1 MWIQVRTFD
10 GKTSKQID
18 GLSKLTKIED
28 LQKKLVEPFDAPI
41 ESQRLFYR
49 GKQLV
54 NGHTLFDYDVGL
66 NNIIQLMV
74 RKNLPQENKTS
85 QESGGKAD
93 SGIASDG
100 SDTEQPTSSSTS
112 SAIKEDE
119 SKPSTSSLQ
128 GLYKVGD
135 IIDAMDLSVGA
146 WFEAEIVKVTEQE
159 EINNNQ
165 EKDEDKEEKNDSD
178 GENKEKVKNDILDS
192 KTASNHDNT
201 TTSNK
206 GESGDINHSESGSA
220 NNKGDGLVYHVKFE
234 DYDDQGIVQL
244 SSDYLR
250 PRARTTLNFDDISVG
265 DVVMANYNCDE
276 PNERGFWYD
285 VEVTQLKSSRTVKEI
300 VGNIR
305 LAPGVEPLTDCRI
318 RFTDEIFKIEKHG
331 EVSCDPKDLSAEG
344 SPIKR
349 LTQPECDRCKDKPS
363 RKCKYCSCH
372 QCGGKEEPDK
382 QIMCDECDMAYHIYC
397 LDPPLSEIPDVEEW
411 YCPLCKN
418 DTSAVVHAGERLKG
432 SKKKSKMASA
442 KSTSSR
448 DWGKGMACQ
457 GRTKVCTIVPPNHF
471 GSIPGIH
478 VGQMWKFRVQVSE
491 AGVHRPQVGGI
502 HGRENEGAFSIVLSG
517 AFLDEKDNGD
527 DFTYTGSGG
536 RDLSG
541 NKRTAEQSCDQK
553 LTKMNLALAR
563 NCNAP
568 LDRVNGNEA
577 QDWRGGKP
585 VRVVRN
591 CKGRK
596 HSKYAPEEGNRYDGI
611 FKVVKYWPERG
622 KSGFLVWRYLLRRD
636 DPEAAPWSKAGK
648 ERVKKLGLTV
658 EYPEGYLEAMAA
670 KEREKSNSESDEEKE
685 KKSKGKRKLS
695 KEDSSGK
702 GSPSAKKRKQAIS
715 SEFKKQIKE
724 DVENTKIWNDV
735 IEAVSGGEKLLTA
748 VEEAFTCICCQEVVY
763 KPITTPCK
771 HNVCKSCLQRSF
783 KADVH
788 SCPYC
793 RHELGKGFDM
803 TVNDSLSKILC
814 ELFPGYEA
822 GR

>member
-10 GKTSKQID
+10 GKTSKQVD
-18 GLSKLTKIED
+18 GLSKLTKIEE
-28 LQKKLVEPFDAPI
+28 LQTKLVELFDAPL
-41 ESQRLFYR
+41 EHQRLYFR
-49 GKQLV
+49 GKQLEKS
-54 NGHTLFDYDVGL
+54 HTLFDYDVGL

-74 RKNLPQENKTS
+74 RKAVVEPETQSTATDVTN
-85 QESGGKAD
+85 GKAD
-93 SGIASDG
+93 SGFASDG
-100 SDTEQPTSSSTS
+100 SDTEQTLPATV
-112 SAIKEDE
+112 AKEEEEETERKDA
-119 SKPSTSSLQ
+119 PSTSGPQ
-128 GLYKVGD
+128 GAYKIGD
-135 IIDAMDLSVGA
+135 VIDAMDLSVGA
-146 WFEAEIVKVTEQE
+146 WFEAEIVKVTDKE

-165 EKDEDKEEKNDSD
+165 EDGETASGLNGTEGGISTSNTVDGKEEPMEVTETKT
-178 GENKEKVKNDILDS
+178 KETDCVI
-192 KTASNHDNT
+192 
-201 TTSNK
+201 
-206 GESGDINHSESGSA
+206 
-220 NNKGDGLVYHVKFE
+220 YHVRFE
-234 DYDDQGIVQL
+234 DYDEQGIVQL
-244 SSDYLR
+244 TSNYLR
-250 PRARTTLNFDDISVG
+250 PRARTLIAFEDVSIG

-276 PNERGFWYD
+276 PTERGFWYD
-285 VEVTQLKSSRTVKEI
+285 VEVTDLKNGRTVKEVI
-300 VGNIR
+300 GNIR
-305 LAPGVEPLTDCRI
+305 LGPAVEPLRDCRV
-318 RFTDEIFKIEKHG
+318 RFTDEIFKIERAG
-331 EVSCDPKDLSAEG
+331 DVTCDPKELSASG

-349 LTQPECDRCKDKPS
+349 TTQPECDHCKDKPS

-372 QCGGKEEPDK
+372 QCGGKEEPEK

-397 LDPPLSEIPDVEEW
+397 LDPPLADIPDVDEW
-411 YCPLCKN
+411 YCPICKN
-418 DTSAVVHAGERLKG
+418 DTSKVVHAGEKLKG
-432 SKKKSKMASA
+432 SKKKAKMASA
-442 KSTSSR
+442 KSTSNR

-471 GSIPGIH
+471 GTIPGIH

-491 AGVHRPQVGGI
+491 VGVHRPQVGGI

-517 AFLDEKDNGD
+517 AFADEQDNGD

-553 LTKMNLALAR
+553 LAKMNLALAR
-563 NCNAP
+563 NCNAS
-568 LDRVNGNEA
+568 LDKVNGNEA
-577 QDWRGGKP
+577 KDWRGGKP

-636 DPEAAPWSKAGK
+636 DPEAAPWSRAGK

-670 KEREKSNSESDEEKE
+670 KEKEKEKNNNNSESDEITEKNA
-685 KKSKGKRKLS
+685 KGKRKLS
-695 KEDSSGK
+695 KGTPER
-702 GSPSAKKRKQAIS
+702 GSPSSKKVKHEIS
-715 SEFKKQIKE
+715 SEFKKQVKE
-724 DVENTKIWNDV
+724 DEENAKLWKDV
-735 IEAVSGGEKLLTA
+735 LDAIKKGEKLLTA
-748 VEEAFTCICCQEVVY
+748 VEEAFTCICCQEVAY
-763 KPITTPCK
+763 KPVTTPCK

-793 RHELGKGFDM
+793 RHELGKGYSM
-803 TVNDSLSKILC
+803 TVNTCLSKILC